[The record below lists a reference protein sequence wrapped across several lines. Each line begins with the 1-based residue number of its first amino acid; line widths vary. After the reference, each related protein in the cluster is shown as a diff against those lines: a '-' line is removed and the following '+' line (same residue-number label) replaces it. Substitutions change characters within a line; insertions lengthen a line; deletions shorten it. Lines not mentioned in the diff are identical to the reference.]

1 MESFYKRL
9 YYKLFGILSDVV
21 ELLEAG
27 NVWQAKDRL
36 IQAQQEAEA
45 LVIESDAEI

>member
-1 MESFYKRL
+1 MELYRDL
-9 YYKLFGILSDVV
+9 YYKLFGALADAV

-27 NVWQAKDRL
+27 NVWQAKDCL
-36 IQAQQEAEA
+36 IKAQQEAEE